1 MQIFKKHKF
10 REKVVITPQSSHLP
24 LSNSWGTLARTYP
37 PQRDQ
42 CAVLTS
48 PCELSVATHQPPIK
62 GYRQVFPDNIYCTP
76 AMCRRPISDSEQDQH
91 GPAPK
96 GYKHDDQ
103 SSTGCLAAP
112 TGQRAHHSQFRP
124 LSPAREAFGIPP
136 KPTFPVCSSS
146 HLHLE
151 RTSTSFLK
159 ESCTFT
165 HPRSAPFP
173 RAWNA
178 LPDFL
183 SKF

>member
-1 MQIFKKHKF
+1 MNFQWLPISHRSKDTDKYSQTIF
-10 REKVVITPQSSHLP
+10 TAHL
-24 LSNSWGTLARTYP
+24 LCAGTLLVTQASY
-37 PQRDQ
+37 
-42 CAVLTS
+42 
-48 PCELSVATHQPPIK
+48 
-62 GYRQVFPDNIYCTP
+62 
-76 AMCRRPISDSEQDQH
+76 SEQDQH
-91 GPAPK
+91 GPAPE
-96 GYKHDDQ
+96 GYKHDDR

-112 TGQRAHHSQFRP
+112 TGQRAHPSQFRP
-124 LSPAREAFGIPP
+124 LSPAREASGIPP

-178 LPDFL
+178 LPAFL